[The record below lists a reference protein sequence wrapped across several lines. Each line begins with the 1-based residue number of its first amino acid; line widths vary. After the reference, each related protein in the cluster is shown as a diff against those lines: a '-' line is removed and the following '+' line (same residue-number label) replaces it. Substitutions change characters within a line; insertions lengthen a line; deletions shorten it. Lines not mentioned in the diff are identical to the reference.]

1 MKTKQIDRREALR
14 KTLLIMGSTLSAPTI
29 MGILDGCS
37 ISNETDWAP
46 DFFDKDQAILIT
58 EVSEIIIPATDTS
71 GTRDVGV
78 PKFIESM
85 IRDVYSEDDRNMFIE
100 GLTAF
105 NTRAEKSYGKV
116 FTELN
121 PGQKPEFVK
130 KLNDDAIINSD
141 KHDKTLFILTV
152 KELTVGGL
160 CSSEAGTSQVLKY
173 DKVPGAYHGCIPYE
187 EAGKQ
192 WAT

>member
-1 MKTKQIDRREALR
+1 
-14 KTLLIMGSTLSAPTI
+14 
-29 MGILDGCS
+29 
-37 ISNETDWAP
+37 
-46 DFFDKDQAILIT
+46 
-58 EVSEIIIPATDTS
+58 
-71 GTRDVGV
+71 
-78 PKFIESM
+78 
-85 IRDVYSEDDRNMFIE
+85 MFIE

-121 PGQKPEFVK
+121 SGQKPEFVKKLNEFVK